1 MDKLGKL
8 KMEYERDG
16 NVVQVY
22 NAPTV
27 CSLVINGEVV
37 DEYRGLVAGRFVL
50 EGQIECE
57 GEEPIPVE
65 AKMGFLFMSLFY
77 GNVLVGKKF
86 MGFG

>member
-1 MDKLGKL
+1 MNELGKL
-8 KMEYERDG
+8 RMEYEQDG

-50 EGQIECE
+50 EGQIERE

-65 AKMGFLFMSLFY
+65 AKMGYIYMRLYY
-77 GNVLVGKKF
+77 GNVCVGKKF